1 MDDSSRGEQLMLNVS
16 TQLQLFNSMDPAPF
30 RERDLDPAVVSY
42 IVEWAE
48 ELPARVPLSIVVTLA
63 TEPVSAQAC
72 EVLRDA
78 FRQSFRRRA
87 DSVRLQLKR
96 LFRTGRIS
104 MVIGLAF
111 LAAAT
116 LVGESVAEMVLKDR
130 YRTLIHESI
139 VIGGWVAL
147 WYPINIFLYEW
158 WPIWKQARLHDRLAA
173 LDVEVIPPKAGPA
186 GALPA

>member
-1 MDDSSRGEQLMLNVS
+1 MDGGGRGEQLKLNVS
-16 TQLQLFNSMDPAPF
+16 TQQQLFNSMDPAPF
-30 RERDLDPAVVSY
+30 RDRDLDPAVVSY

-48 ELPARVPLSIVVTLA
+48 ELPARVPMSIVVTLA
-63 TEPVSAQAC
+63 TEPVSPEAC

-78 FRQSFRRRA
+78 FRGSFRRRA
-87 DSVRLQLKR
+87 GSVRRQLKR
-96 LFRTGRIS
+96 LFRTGRVS
-104 MVIGLAF
+104 LVIGLAF

-130 YRTLIHESI
+130 YRTIIHESI

-158 WPIWKQARLHDRLAA
+158 WPIWKLARLYDRLAA
-173 LDVEVIPPKAGPA
+173 LEVEVVSPKAAPSGASPA
-186 GALPA
+186 

>member
-1 MDDSSRGEQLMLNVS
+1 VAPGPEPLKLNVS
-16 TQLQLFNSMDPAPF
+16 TQQQLFNSMDPAPF
-30 RERDLDPAVVSY
+30 RDRDLDPAVVSY

-48 ELPARVPLSIVVTLA
+48 ELPARVPLSIVVSLA
-63 TEPVSAQAC
+63 TEPVDRQAC
-72 EVLRDA
+72 DILRDA

-87 DSVRLQLKR
+87 QSVRLQLKR

-104 MVIGLAF
+104 LVIGLAF

-116 LVGESVAEMVLKDR
+116 LIGESVAEMVLKER
-130 YRTLIHESI
+130 YRTVIHESV

-158 WPIWKQARLHDRLAA
+158 WPIWRLARLHDRLAA
-173 LDVEVIPPKAGPA
+173 LDVEVVSPAGAPS